1 MSNLQEAANRQQQ
14 LVQQRLL
21 LGLPIAAGG
30 LLAVAV
36 TAVFTVPQ
44 WLGLQSNS
52 AKLQQLEALQQQIP
66 LLRAQLAKSSA
77 DQEQAERKQRQ
88 VLQLIEGSGEFATF
102 LAQLDQEATR
112 TGVRLEMF
120 EPVTIAPAAA
130 PAPARGGNQPA
141 AAPPPPKEPLQ
152 AAGLTAQRVLLTA
165 RGNYPSVLSF
175 MRSVEKLNLLVVAS
189 NFSLELVELPQ
200 PAAISSAAPADESSG
215 TTGQT
220 ATPPQKLMIPELKL
234 ALTYYQIPE
243 GGLKPVAPPTQDK
256 PADAPDN
263 SGASS

>member
-36 TAVFTVPQ
+36 TAVITVPQ

-120 EPVTIAPAAA
+120 EPVTIASAAA

-165 RGNYPSVLSF
+165 RGSYPSVLSF

>member
-14 LVQQRLL
+14 LLHQRLL
-21 LGLPIAAGG
+21 LGLPIAVGG
-30 LLAVAV
+30 LLAVAL
-36 TAVFTVPQ
+36 TAMFTVPKG
-44 WLGLQSNS
+44 LGLQANS

-77 DQEQAERKQRQ
+77 DQEQAERRQRR

-102 LAQLDQEATR
+102 LAQLDQEASR
-112 TGVRLEMF
+112 TGVFLEMF
-120 EPVTIAPAAA
+120 EPVTITP
-130 PAPARGGNQPA
+130 

-200 PAAISSAAPADESSG
+200 PATDSSAAS
-215 TTGQT
+215 
-220 ATPPQKLMIPELKL
+220 PQKLMIPELKL

-243 GGLKPVAPPTQDK
+243 GGLKPAAPPTQDK
-256 PADAPDN
+256 PAAASDTD
-263 SGASS
+263 SGA

>member
-14 LVQQRLL
+14 LLHQRLL
-21 LGLPIAAGG
+21 LGLPIAVGG
-30 LLAVAV
+30 LLAVAL
-36 TAVFTVPQ
+36 TAMFTVPKG
-44 WLGLQSNS
+44 LGLQANS

-77 DQEQAERKQRQ
+77 DQEQAERRQRR

-102 LAQLDQEATR
+102 LAQLDQEASR
-112 TGVRLEMF
+112 TGVFLEMF
-120 EPVTIAPAAA
+120 EPVTITP
-130 PAPARGGNQPA
+130 

-200 PAAISSAAPADESSG
+200 PATDSSAAS
-215 TTGQT
+215 
-220 ATPPQKLMIPELKL
+220 PQKLMIPELKL

-243 GGLKPVAPPTQDK
+243 GGLKPAAPPTEEK
-256 PADAPDN
+256 PAAAPAD

>member
-14 LVQQRLL
+14 LLQQRLL
-21 LGLPIAAGG
+21 LGLPIAVGG
-30 LLAVAV
+30 LLAVAL
-36 TAVFTVPQ
+36 TAMFTVPKG
-44 WLGLQSNS
+44 LGLQANS

-66 LLRAQLAKSSA
+66 LLRAQLVKSSA
-77 DQEQAERKQRQ
+77 DQEQAERRQRR

-102 LAQLDQEATR
+102 LAQLDQEASR
-112 TGVRLEMF
+112 TGVFLEMF
-120 EPVTIAPAAA
+120 EPVTITP
-130 PAPARGGNQPA
+130 

-200 PAAISSAAPADESSG
+200 PATDSSAA
-215 TTGQT
+215 
-220 ATPPQKLMIPELKL
+220 PPQKLMIPELKL

-243 GGLKPVAPPTQDK
+243 GGLKPAAPPTQDK
-256 PADAPDN
+256 PAAASDTD
-263 SGASS
+263 SGA

>member
-14 LVQQRLL
+14 LLQQRLL

-36 TAVFTVPQ
+36 TAVLTVPQ

-102 LAQLDQEATR
+102 LAQLDQEASR
-112 TGVRLEMF
+112 SGVRLEMF

-130 PAPARGGNQPA
+130 PAPAARGGNQPA

-165 RGNYPSVLSF
+165 QGNYPNVLSF
-175 MRSVEKLNLLVVAS
+175 MRSVEKLNVLVVAS

-200 PAAISSAAPADESSG
+200 PAVEAASG
-215 TTGQT
+215 ATGQA
-220 ATPPQKLMIPELKL
+220 ATPPQKRMIPELKL
-234 ALTYYQIPE
+234 ALTYYQSPE
-243 GGLKPVAPPTQDK
+243 GGLKPATPPTQGK
-256 PADAPDN
+256 PATAANN

>member
-14 LVQQRLL
+14 LLQQRLL
-21 LGLPIAAGG
+21 LGLPIAVGG

-36 TAVFTVPQ
+36 TAMFTVPQ

-77 DQEQAERKQRQ
+77 DQEQAERRQRQ

-141 AAPPPPKEPLQ
+141 AAAPPPPKEPLQ
-152 AAGLTAQRVLLTA
+152 AAGLTAQRVLLAA
-165 RGNYPSVLSF
+165 RGNYPNVLSF

-200 PAAISSAAPADESSG
+200 PAADSS
-215 TTGQT
+215 
-220 ATPPQKLMIPELKL
+220 ATPPQKSMIPELKL

-243 GGLKPVAPPTQDK
+243 GGLKPAAPPIQDK